1 MGRLKGMVRQSGFAL
16 EHGKG
21 YLLGGGHPRA
31 SSHYRKWFLVLVLF
45 IALLVFLASKAHPSP
60 FTSVTS
66 WSPLGLL
73 NPLLGQPLPPRR
85 TPPTKVTPLAALP
98 QPVTDRQ
105 SLIAI
110 SQQMGL
116 SRSAVLLR
124 AQQTELAP
132 LLGAKGAD
140 LNYLRLVQALGI
152 ERPQDLARYRGQE
165 HRLALMAGA
174 WARGFGF
181 QAPTEQ
187 EVAGW
192 IAAAQGKTSALPAV
206 STLLP
211 ELMPKA
217 APAPIRDA
225 SFAAEG
231 DDVPLGGGGT
241 TLSAAPTGGPL
252 SLTPI
257 GGPLLAAPTGGT
269 LAGAPTATAG
279 GPRPRTMRGTT
290 GLVASPALIGQ
301 LAGSAVYIPAGQ
313 NSCARQ
319 FPVVKAG
326 LYRATIT
333 LIRPRGVASLKW
345 SVEKPQTA
353 VQVQVPS
360 PTVAG
365 PLVRTTPFDTP
376 HPPTATVTVTGWT
389 PLITGDSQIE
399 FINEPRAYYAYFW
412 VAKEEVP
419 STGALRFA
427 LEVVTNLDKQVQ
439 TGGIDNIE
447 RLVPANGPVQGTLV
461 IAEQPL
467 MRPGLDKPTMLS
479 FYNRQ
484 NPPASGP
491 PLYLFEAA
499 FQPNYPTHKDGTPA
513 SLDIVLSSRVG
524 VQPVAWPDLE
534 VLCNGEKLS
543 PEVREYGGE
552 LRLRCPAAKVGNYN
566 VLLSTDPVSLAKL
579 RTTGL
584 TYKGDYW
591 TEMGSLERV
600 TLNFDS
606 QAGGLPFSYVAE
618 LRALEVSDQSEPDD
632 DDMDDGDGEFHICS
646 TISRLRTP
654 SMGTT
659 PEEQEDMIVAGTK
672 ASIVQD
678 GWPTWGGSVYIRQ
691 LPAPDK
697 RNVIFPRWPVAQWTE
712 NDLKQYNRIGVSLSI
727 LEEDYPTTWAQIKML
742 FEVLNRLGR
751 IIISVWKGDLMGA
764 TEAFIEHVYK
774 TATGMQFEK
783 VSDTWDNIGYPAYV
797 FDSQRSATFSGDPKV
812 ESVAVEPIGPG
823 DVNVCSF
830 QPAEGGWETAMVPG
844 GGGHWARASLLVRK
858 VPTYWVKS
866 SIHLL
871 SFTLSDNLHTDPSAS
886 GEIWVVKEPIIRV
899 GLYDNRFLGATDYK
913 EIGPYAWAHNPAIVS
928 ARAGEKVAVDKDQP
942 PWQVTSDAEA
952 YMPGACFYCEWHIFD
967 RDPGAGASIF
977 RFNRT
982 FHYAD
987 FVKNAAP
994 SAAQATDILR
1004 DLDPLTGQYKTRVRY
1019 YRQGPY
1025 YIGYF
1030 VMDDPGGYLKQLEL
1044 KVYVKLF
1051 GS

>member
-1 MGRLKGMVRQSGFAL
+1 MGRLKGMVRHSGFAL

-45 IALLVFLASKAHPSP
+45 IVLLVFLASKAHPSP

-105 SLIAI
+105 SLIAL

-124 AQQTELAP
+124 AQQAELAP

-241 TLSAAPTGGPL
+241 TLSAASTSGPL

-269 LAGAPTATAG
+269 VTGAPAAAAG
-279 GPRPRTMRGTT
+279 GPRPRTLRGAP
-290 GLVASPALIGQ
+290 GPVVSPTLIGTQ
-301 LAGSAVYIPAGQ
+301 AGPAVYIPSGQ

-389 PLITGDSQIE
+389 PLITGGSQIE
-399 FINEPRAYYAYFW
+399 FIDEPRAYYAYFW

-439 TGGIDNIE
+439 TGGIDTVE

-654 SMGTT
+654 SMGTS

-678 GWPTWGGSVYIRQ
+678 AWPTWGGSVYIRQ

-764 TEAFIEHVYK
+764 TEAFVEHIYK

-844 GGGHWARASLLVRK
+844 GGGHWARASLLIRK

-871 SFTLSDNLHTDPSAS
+871 SFTLSDNLHTDPNAS

-913 EIGPYAWAHNPAIVS
+913 EIGPYAWAHNPVIVS
-928 ARAGEKVAVDKDQP
+928 ARAGEKVVVDKDQP

-967 RDPGAGASIF
+967 RDPGGGASIF

-994 SAAQATDILR
+994 SAAQAADILR
-1004 DLDPLTGQYKTRVRY
+1004 DLDPLTGQHKTRVRY